1 MTPDKTKKYN
11 KDYYSR
17 EDIKESHAKYMK
29 DYYQRNKEKLL
40 KKQSKYYVDNKE
52 KIKNYMK
59 VYMRKYKKKK
69 SVLGKNVVNPKG
81 KVVDKVDKDKV

>member
-11 KDYYSR
+11 KDYYAR

-40 KKQSKYYVDNKE
+40 KKQSEYYVDNKE

-69 SVLGKNVVNPKG
+69 LDLRKNVVDPKG

>member
-1 MTPDKTKKYN
+1 M
-11 KDYYSR
+11 
-17 EDIKESHAKYMK
+17 
-29 DYYQRNKEKLL
+29 

-69 SVLGKNVVNPKG
+69 SVLRKNVVNPKG

>member
-11 KDYYSR
+11 KDYYAR

-40 KKQSKYYVDNKE
+40 KKQSEYYIDNKE

-69 SVLGKNVVNPKG
+69 LDLRKNVVDPKG

>member
-1 MTPDKTKKYN
+1 MTPDETKKYN

-17 EDIKESHAKYMK
+17 DDIKESHAKYMK

-40 KKQSKYYVDNKE
+40 KKQSEYYVDNKE

-69 SVLGKNVVNPKG
+69 LDLRKNVVNPKG

>member
-17 EDIKESHAKYMK
+17 DDIKESHAEYMK

-69 SVLGKNVVNPKG
+69 SVLRKHVVNPKG